1 MKSRPLS
8 KLSKYLVLCLLLLF
22 LTPLIFGCSGGSDG
36 AAGAKGADGATG
48 ATGAA
53 GTDAT
58 SYGTVTGTVKN
69 LYGNAV
75 EAVRITVSPAIDG
88 VTVTPTDVDGKYTA
102 TLPNGAYTLSFAKSG
117 YTTQTQAANAVAT
130 KSKTLDIYLEA
141 TGPFAVN
148 AGADVTK
155 AAGASFDLAG
165 TVTAFDAT
173 LGTPTYAW
181 SIVPDVNGT
190 TGDVTIAG
198 GTTLTPTVT
207 MKSAAVYKAQLVEK
221 NAGFNY
227 DFTPAALERWR
238 VVPLT
243 VGVLRQPAQ
252 GVMTAA
258 VLRLTVTYPGLAP
271 ISDDVKIGVALPVV
285 PNNGLRNVPI
295 GQPVLLQGITKA
307 TYAWTMT
314 KPAGSAATLN
324 DATTRYPDFTP
335 DASGVYTLS
344 EAGTARITINAGK
357 YVGMLT
363 GPNQPS
369 AGCNSTSGCHTTFNA
384 ATRMATWLDTGHKN
398 VMIEGMKELPPGGHY
413 AATCAPC
420 HTVGT
425 KYATTTVNSNSFAD
439 LSTSETDADGKT
451 LFTWFNDNHVQG
463 NPNIE
468 SMVAARFPRTYRLSG
483 IQCETCHGPNDE
495 SGAHA
500 VFTTANALTETA
512 RISYSSNTCAF
523 CHGRP
528 TSHAAFQQWSV
539 SGHGNYELAI
549 GEGVSTQTNCTGCHS
564 AQGFFLLKAQL
575 ADGKG
580 NRTIALPAGQTA
592 WGADAVEPITCIVC
606 HDPHDEG
613 NLVVSEEVPIRISG
627 NTDFLPA
634 GFMATGVGR
643 GAQCI
648 FCHNSRNGGESTY
661 AFNAVTKRW
670 VSTFNATTLHE
681 DGAPTWGTAVTWSM
695 INLTGWTPAVTGDAD
710 PAAVQAAAYTA
721 PHAANQGDVLMGR
734 NAYFIGTSGER
745 SKHSYIA
752 DTCVE
757 CHMALS
763 TAPSTI
769 GSASRP
775 DHTFGNTVAEVCGD
789 CHGGFTSEQLMTG
802 FDTQLATLNQEIA
815 KAIYRIKNGVN
826 PPAGVTVSFTSGRS
840 PAIVI
845 GGTGSLPAG
854 TSGTLHHLKTGTGTT
869 TVATVYDGYLDGL
882 ATITNIYGY
891 DATIAKLNWNY
902 ELLRTGSGR
911 ATHNPGFTQKVLDAS
926 IAAAKAR

>member
-8 KLSKYLVLCLLLLF
+8 NLSKYLVICLLLLF
-22 LTPLIFGCSGGSDG
+22 LTPLIFGCSGSDG
-36 AAGAKGADGATG
+36 AAGAKGADGVAG
-48 ATGAA
+48 ADGAA
-53 GTDAT
+53 GKDGTDAT

-69 LYGNAV
+69 LYGSAV
-75 EAVRITVSPAIDG
+75 AGVAITVSPAVEG
-88 VTVTPTDVDGKYTA
+88 VTVAPTDADGKYTA

-117 YTTQTQAANAVAT
+117 YTTQPQAANAVAT
-130 KSKTLDIYLEA
+130 KSKTLDIFLEA

-165 TVTAFDAT
+165 TVTAFDST

-190 TGDVTIAG
+190 TGDVTIAN
-198 GTTLTPTVT
+198 GTTLTPTIT
-207 MKSAAVYKAQLVEK
+207 MKSAAAYKAQLVEK

-227 DFTPAALERWR
+227 ALPTPVALERWR

-258 VLRLTVTYPGLAP
+258 VLRLTVTYPGRTPLK
-271 ISDDVKIGVALPVV
+271 DDVKIGVTLPVV

-314 KPAGSAATLN
+314 KPTGSAATLN

-335 DASGVYTLS
+335 DASGVYTIS

-420 HTVGT
+420 HTTGT
-425 KYATTTVNSNSFAD
+425 KYATTTINSNSFAD
-439 LSTSETDADGKT
+439 LSVSETDADGKT

-468 SMVAARFPRTYRLSG
+468 TLVAARFPRTYRLSG
-483 IQCETCHGPNDE
+483 IQCEVCHGPNDE

-500 VFTTANALTETA
+500 TFTAANALTATA
-512 RISYSSNTCAF
+512 RIDYSSNSCGF

-528 TSHAAFQQWSV
+528 TSHAAFTQWAT
-539 SGHGNYELAI
+539 SGHGNYELAE
-549 GEGVSTQTNCTGCHS
+549 GEGTSSRTGCAGCHS

-575 ADGKG
+575 ADGTG
-580 NRTIALPAGQTA
+580 NRTIALPAGQAA
-592 WGADAVEPITCIVC
+592 WGTDAVEPITCIVC

-613 NLVVSEEVPIRISG
+613 NLMVSEEVPIRISG
-627 NTDFLPA
+627 NTDMLPA
-634 GFMATGVGR
+634 GFMASGVGR

-648 FCHNSRNGGESTY
+648 FCHNSRNGG
-661 AFNAVTKRW
+661 VTGG
-670 VSTFNATTLHE
+670 TATLHE
-681 DGAPTWGTAVTWSM
+681 DGNATFGTNMSTTANSY
-695 INLTGWTPAVTGDAD
+695 A
-710 PAAVQAAAYTA
+710 A
-721 PHAANQGDVLMGR
+721 PHAASQGDVLMGR
-734 NAYFIGTSGER
+734 NAYFFQLGPTYPIVGER

-752 DTCVE
+752 DSCVE

-769 GSASRP
+769 GSSSRP

-789 CHGGFTSEQLMTG
+789 CHGGFTSEQTMTG
-802 FDTQLATLNQEIA
+802 FDYQLGVLSQEIA
-815 KAIYRIKNGVN
+815 NAVYRIKNGVN
-826 PPAGVTVSFTSGRS
+826 PPAGTTVSFTAGRS
-840 PAIVI
+840 VAIKINGVS
-845 GGTGSLPAG
+845 TA
-854 TSGTLHHLKTGTGTT
+854 LHTT
-869 TVATVYDGYLDGL
+869 ANTGYLDGVGGL
-882 ATITNIYGY
+882 TLGY
-891 DATIAKLNWNY
+891 DPTIAKLNWNY
-902 ELLRTGSGR
+902 ELLNTGAGR
-911 ATHNPGFTQKVLDAS
+911 GTHNPGFSQRVLDAS
-926 IAAAKAR
+926 LAAAKAR